1 MFEIEAHLAKSQTGW
16 FANGPDPTSADFQM
30 YFAAEALATR
40 NASPMP
46 KIKEFLGKVHER

>member
-1 MFEIEAHLAKSQTGW
+1 MFEIEAHLAKNQTGW

-46 KIKEFLGKVHER
+46 KIKEFLSKVHER